1 MLLHHLSTI
10 VMKGERPNILCV
22 GYLNFDEVIH
32 LDDKLADERS
42 VQAESFESA
51 GGGATN
57 TALVLSGLDRIGDV
71 WMAGALGSDKRG
83 DLVMEA
89 LQEQGVELAIP
100 RYDDI
105 PTTKIR
111 AIVQED
117 SKPQYIHE
125 DIELP
130 KFAPSDVEDGV
141 WNDVDHVHMTSFH
154 PEMTVEFA
162 SKAEEAGAS
171 ISMNPTQGYFSNS
184 YEDVVEMSD
193 LVQMNRQE
201 SEKFRERN
209 GPLGSIVD
217 SLDTDV
223 VMTHGPAGCTMHSRE
238 GVVSHPGFPD
248 AVDDVVDTIG
258 AGDTFMAGLLSSWLH
273 DEELEDCLRTAN
285 SFGACAVKNLGAPD
299 RVDQGV
305 ARSIRSSE
313 D

>member
-1 MLLHHLSTI
+1 
-10 VMKGERPNILCV
+10 MKGERPNVLCV

-57 TALVLSGLDRIGDV
+57 TALVMSGLDEIGNV
-71 WMAGALGSDKRG
+71 WIAGALGSDKRG
-83 DLVMEA
+83 DLVMNA
-89 LQEQGVELAIP
+89 LENQDVELAIP

-111 AIVQED
+111 AMVQED

-130 KFAPSDVEDGV
+130 EFAPSDVKDGI
-141 WNDVDHVHMTSFH
+141 WESVDHVHMTSFH

-162 SKAEEAGAS
+162 LKAQEVGAT
-171 ISMNPTQGYFSNS
+171 ISMNPTQGYFSDS
-184 YEDVVEMSD
+184 YEDVVEMAD

-209 GPLGSIVD
+209 GPLGSVVD

-223 VMTHGPAGCTMHSRE
+223 VITHGPAGCTMHSRE

-248 AVDDVVDTIG
+248 AVDEVVDTIG
-258 AGDTFMAGLLSSWLH
+258 AGDTFMAGLLSSWLRGG
-273 DEELEDCLRTAN
+273 DLNRCLKTAN
-285 SFGACAVKNLGAPD
+285 SFGACAVRNLGSPD
-299 RVDQGV
+299 SIDQDI
-305 ARSIRSSE
+305 AKDIRKSH

>member
-1 MLLHHLSTI
+1 MDELTLI
-10 VMKGERPNILCV
+10 VMKGERPNLLCV

-32 LDDKLADERS
+32 VDDKLADERS

-57 TALVLSGLDRIGDV
+57 TALVLSGLNQVGDV

-83 DLVMEA
+83 DMVMDA
-89 LQEQGVELAIP
+89 LESQGVELAIP

-130 KFAPSDVEDGV
+130 YFEPSDVDDNV
-141 WNDVDHVHMTSFH
+141 WDRVDHVHMTSFH

-162 SKAEEAGAS
+162 SKAEEVGAT
-171 ISMNPTQGYFSNS
+171 ISMNPTQGYFSDS
-184 YEDVVEMSD
+184 YEEVVEMAD

-217 SLDTDV
+217 DLDTDV
-223 VMTHGPAGCTMHSRE
+223 VITHGPAGCTMHSKE

-248 AVDDVVDTIG
+248 AVDTVVDTIG
-258 AGDTFMAGLLSSWLH
+258 AGDTFMAGLLSSWLQ
-273 DEELEDCLRTAN
+273 DKELDSCLKTAN
-285 SFGACAVKNLGAPD
+285 SFGACAVDTLGAPD
-299 RVDQGV
+299 SIDQER
-305 ARSIRSSE
+305 ARSIRE
-313 D
+313 DN